1 MLKLQLYIKNRDIS
15 TLYQQIEL
23 FDDESVQLTQSIQD
37 VRDIEK
43 VFTDYTKTFDVPASK
58 NNNKIFKHFY
68 NYNILDFDARR
79 KFDAILHLNHKP
91 FKKGKIKLEGSTLR
105 LNKPHT
111 YKLTFFGST
120 VNLPDLV
127 GDDYLSALKMITS
140 DFTFTYSDANIKT
153 YLSDGLDITSKLE
166 TYTDAIIFPLISH
179 TKRFIYDTSDSSDN
193 TATQN
198 NIAYEA
204 GTAHGLELSQ
214 LKPALRIYP
223 IIKAIEFQYGI
234 EFSEDFFNTTNPQF
248 YNLYLWLHNKT
259 GGLFEDEGNIATVGD
274 FEVTYT
280 NGDVVDLR
288 NNYFTT
294 PPPDQSTGRA
304 KKERLLD
311 VTVVPSNDTVE
322 YNFVIFENGNV
333 FQRYD
338 GLTGEYAEI
347 RELPLN
353 TGDYSFGIETD
364 TPSTYDIRFYV
375 QRKRRVS
382 GTADIHFTGTASILS
397 DVTLNISN
405 QLPEIKVID
414 FLTGL
419 FKMFNLTAFQNE
431 QGILVVKTLDEFY
444 NRSDKKWDITQN
456 LDKESLMVDSVLPF
470 KQIDFTYEGLDNF
483 FAKNHK
489 ELFNV
494 GWGENRFQ
502 ASAKFEGETYTVKLP
517 FEHFKYERL
526 VNVADGNNT
535 DTQWGWSADIKQQP
549 NLGKPLLFYP
559 ILKTQQI
566 GVIDSNG
573 TLTSQSSIYIPSNSV
588 ATTQTSITGTD
599 ESENI
604 NFNAEK
610 NEFTNIPYQKTLFD
624 QYYKKY
630 VTEIF
635 DKQRRLTTV
644 KAYLPIKM
652 LHNLSLADKVII
664 FDRLYKINKITTN
677 FENNLSTLEL
687 INIKEEVVGV
697 IEEKTQEIQPVIPLK
712 FTPEVDCYT
721 TDSTELTADST
732 LIKGDIT
739 CGAGELPIVTFDE
752 EVPADTA
759 ISNIP
764 QVVDEPLVV
773 TIATISTPDVD
784 QLTNNSST
792 AVTLRGK
799 IDELG
804 EIGETPSLDE
814 YGFIYSSTYNDL
826 VGDDLDA
833 IIGTSGV
840 TQHRITDDKT
850 EGEKLLE
857 LTGLTHPSVIYYRF
871 YTRTNTDEEFD
882 QADALT
888 TITSSD
894 TVPASPYTET
904 ATSVNYVISTTADN
918 PADVIRTV
926 RIKTDDGDFVDY
938 VTSGAFEIQSKI
950 VPYVV
955 EGIPI
960 PSGAITTQYNV
971 TSNGLSSM
979 LETQMSIPATINGT
993 KVNSGV
999 GFAYSATSRVDAEN
1013 DSQVFASSSI
1023 PFKDVAIPSGTS
1035 NINFSTTSQNYN
1047 LFYNEGTA
1055 VYTNWND
1062 ERKSDFGFIN
1072 GTATTSTET
1081 KATVPDGY
1089 YAQWGWNSDGTAQNI
1104 QPAKLNCGFSVHV
1117 VNGVIKDRR
1126 QFGSCQVIP
1135 REIPFSCR
1143 FAAIGDPTDPY
1154 DYNPSPFEEIPAF
1167 NDLYVLQG
1175 GGVQNPEQYGCGDI
1189 VTLGGPFYHSGVEEY
1204 PEIGDKVKLGSKR
1217 TYDGGINSFNSLNV
1231 YRSPFNKT
1239 LAPYMAL
1246 AYGEKITPC
1255 PQNICRDGRILGFII
1270 IETATSTVVQKYEC
1284 P

>member
-1 MLKLQLYIKNRDIS
+1 MLKLQLYIKNLDVS
-15 TLYQQIEL
+15 SAFEQVEL
-23 FDDESVQLTQSIQD
+23 FDDESVELTQKIQD

-43 VFTDYTKTFDVPASK
+43 VFTDFTKTFSVPASK
-58 NNNKIFKHFY
+58 KNNKLFKHFY
-68 NYNILDFDARR
+68 NYNILDFDARK
-79 KFDAILHLNHKP
+79 KFEAVLHLNHQP
-91 FKKGKIKLEGSTLR
+91 FKKGKVKLEGSTLK

-111 YKLTFFGST
+111 YSLTFYGST

-140 DFTFTYSDANIKT
+140 DFTFTYTDANIKT
-153 YLSDGLDITSKLE
+153 YLSNGLDITSKMV

-198 NIAYEA
+198 NLAYEV
-204 GTAHGLELSQ
+204 GSNHGLELSQ
-214 LKPALRIYP
+214 LKPALRVYP

-259 GGLFEDEGNIATVGD
+259 GGLFVDEDNIATVGD
-274 FEVTYT
+274 FSVTYSS
-280 NGDVVDLR
+280 GEVIDLR

-311 VTVVPSNDTVE
+311 VTVVPSNNTVE

-338 GLTGEYAEI
+338 GLTGEYADI
-347 RELPLN
+347 RELPLGR
-353 TGDYSFGIETD
+353 GDYSFGIETD
-364 TPSTYDIRFYV
+364 TPSTYEVRFYV
-375 QRKRRVS
+375 QRARRLA
-382 GTADIHFTGTASILS
+382 GTADIHFTGSASVLS
-397 DVTLNISN
+397 DVTLNTSN

-419 FKMFNLTAFQNE
+419 FKMFNLTAFQNDD
-431 QGILVVKTLDEFY
+431 GIIEVKTLDNFY
-444 NRSDKKWDITQN
+444 NRSTNKWDITEH
-456 LDKESLMVDSVLPF
+456 LDKESTQVDSVLPF
-470 KQIDFTYEGLDNF
+470 KQIDFTYEGLENF

-494 GWGENRFQ
+494 EWGENRFQ
-502 ASAKFEGETYTVKLP
+502 QSAKFEGETYTVKLP

-526 VNVADGNNT
+526 VNVADGANT
-535 DTQWGWSADIKQQP
+535 DAQWGWSADIKQQP

-573 TLTSQSSIYIPSNSV
+573 TLSTQASMYIPSNSV
-588 ATTQTSITGTD
+588 ATTQTSFTD
-599 ESENI
+599 IENTENI

-610 NEFTNIPYQKTLFD
+610 NEFTNIPYTKTLFD

-677 FENNLSTLEL
+677 FETNLSSLEL
-687 INIKEEVVGV
+687 INIKEETVGV
-697 IEEKTQEIQPVIPLK
+697 VETQTQEIQEVIPLK
-712 FTPEVDCYT
+712 FTPDAVCY
-721 TDSTELTADST
+721 TADSDLITADNT
-732 LIKGDIT
+732 LLKSDVS
-739 CGAGELPIVTFDE
+739 CASAELPIVTFDE
-752 EVPADTA
+752 EVPQDTA

-764 QVVDEPLVV
+764 VVGDTPPVV

-804 EIGETPSLDE
+804 EIGDTPSLDE
-814 YGFIYSSTYNDL
+814 YGFVYSSSYSDL
-826 VGDDLDA
+826 VGDDLDT

-840 TQHRITDDKT
+840 TQHKVTDDKR

-857 LTGLTHPSVIYYRF
+857 LTGLTDPETIYYRF
-871 YTRTNTDEEFD
+871 YTRTNTDSNFD
-882 QADALT
+882 EAEAMT
-888 TITSSD
+888 VITSSS

-904 ATSVNYVISTTADN
+904 TNSINYKISTTSDN
-918 PADVIRTV
+918 PADVIRTI
-926 RIKTDDGDFVDY
+926 RIKTDGGDLVDY
-938 VTSGAFEIQSKI
+938 VTSGAFDIQSKI

-971 TSNGLSSM
+971 TSNGLSGM
-979 LETQMSIPATINGT
+979 LETQMSIPTILNGT
-993 KVNSGV
+993 RVNSGI

-1013 DSQVFASSSI
+1013 DSQAFGSSSI
-1023 PFKDVAIPSGTS
+1023 PFKDVAIPSGTP
-1035 NINFSTTSQNYN
+1035 NINFSTTNQNYN

-1072 GTATTSTET
+1072 GTQTKTTEA
-1081 KATVPDGY
+1081 KAYVPDGF
-1089 YAQWGWNSDGTAQNI
+1089 YAQWGWNPDGTAQNVSNRL
-1104 QPAKLNCGFSVHV
+1104 QNCGFSVHV
-1117 VNGVIKDRR
+1117 VNGVIKDRK
-1126 QFGSCQVIP
+1126 QFGVCSVIP
-1135 REIPFSCR
+1135 NTISFGAR
-1143 FAAIGDPTDPY
+1143 FAHSKSELASSTGIGLGRFD
-1154 DYNPSPFEEIPAF
+1154 EIPAF
-1167 NDLYVLQG
+1167 ADLCLLQG
-1175 GGVQNPEQYGCGDI
+1175 GGATNAAQYVCGD
-1189 VTLGGPFYHSGVEEY
+1189 VTTMGVAYHSGVEEF
-1204 PEIGDKVKLGSKR
+1204 PEEGDKIKIKKNY
-1217 TYDGGINSFNSLNV
+1217 TYDGGVSSHGSIANV
-1231 YRSPFNKT
+1231 PPFRSEPAKYWALGLGRRVSTCSGICLDKT
-1239 LAPYMAL
+1239 
-1246 AYGEKITPC
+1246 IV
-1255 PQNICRDGRILGFII
+1255 GFIV
-1270 IETATSTVVQKYEC
+1270 IEIATAEVVTKYSC

>member
-1 MLKLQLYIKNRDIS
+1 MLKLQLYIKNTDTS
-15 TLYQQIEL
+15 TLYQQVEL

-68 NYNILDFDARR
+68 NYNILDFDARK

-91 FKKGKIKLEGSTLR
+91 FKKGKVKLEGNTLL

-153 YLSDGLDITSKLE
+153 YLSDGLDITSKMV
-166 TYTDAIIFPLISH
+166 TYEDAIIFPLISH
-179 TKRFIYDTSDSSDN
+179 TKRLIYDTSDSSDN
-193 TATQN
+193 TTTQN
-198 NIAYEA
+198 NIAYES
-204 GTAHGLELSQ
+204 GTSHGLELSQ

-234 EFSEDFFNTTNPQF
+234 EFSDDFFSTTNPQF

-259 GGLFEDEGNIATVGD
+259 GGLFEDEGNIATVGN
-274 FEVTYT
+274 FQVTYT
-280 NGDVVDLR
+280 NGDVIDLR

-311 VTVVPSNDTVE
+311 VTVVPSNNSVE

-338 GLTGEYAEI
+338 GLTGEYANI
-347 RELPLN
+347 RNLALG

-431 QGILVVKTLDEFY
+431 DGVLVVKTLDEFY
-444 NRSDKKWDITQN
+444 NRSTKKWDITQN

-489 ELFNV
+489 ELFNIE
-494 GWGENRFQ
+494 WGENRFQ

-526 VNVADGNNT
+526 VNVADGANT
-535 DTQWGWSADIKQQP
+535 DAQWGWSADIKQQP

-573 TLTSQSSIYIPSNSV
+573 TLTSQASIYIPSNSV

-599 ESENI
+599 ASENI

-712 FTPEVDCYT
+712 FTPEVDCYS

-752 EVPADTA
+752 EVPADTS

-764 QVVDEPLVV
+764 QIVDEPLEV

-814 YGFIYSSTYNDL
+814 YGFVYSSSYSDL
-826 VGDDLDA
+826 VGDDLDT

-840 TQHRITDDKT
+840 TQHKITDDKT

-871 YTRTNTDEEFD
+871 YTRTNTDDEFEK
-882 QADALT
+882 ADALT

-904 ATSVNYVISTTADN
+904 TNSINYKISTTANN

-926 RIKTDDGDFVDY
+926 RIKTDDGDLVDY

-960 PSGAITTQYNV
+960 PSGAISTQYDV
-971 TSNGLSSM
+971 TSNGLSGM
-979 LETQMSIPATINGT
+979 LETQMSYPATIDGV

-999 GFAYSATSRVDAEN
+999 RFAYSATSRQDAEN
-1013 DSQVFASSSI
+1013 DSKVFGESAI
-1023 PFKDVAIPSGTS
+1023 PFKDVAIPSGTP
-1035 NINFSTTSQNYN
+1035 NINFSTTNQNYN

-1072 GTATTSTET
+1072 GTQTKTTEA
-1081 KATVPDGY
+1081 KAYVPDGY

-1126 QFGSCQVIP
+1126 QFGSCEVILS
-1135 REIPFSCR
+1135 ETAFKGAY
-1143 FAAIGDPTDPY
+1143 AAIGDPTDPY
-1154 DYNPSPFEEIPAF
+1154 DYNPTPFEEIPAF
-1167 NDLYVLQG
+1167 ADLYVLQG
-1175 GGVQNPEQYGCGDI
+1175 GGLQNPAQYRCDDI
-1189 VTLGGPFYHSGVEEY
+1189 LVMGSFKHSGAEKY
-1204 PEIGDKVKLGSKR
+1204 PEIGDKVKLNTR
-1217 TYDGGINSFNSLNV
+1217 RYNYNGGVDSWGTRA
-1231 YRSPFNKT
+1231 YRSPFDKT
-1239 LAPYMAL
+1239 IAPYMGI
-1246 AYGEKITPC
+1246 AYAETVTPC
-1255 PQNICRDGRILGFII
+1255 PKNICSEGKILGFLI
-1270 IETATSTVVQKYEC
+1270 IETATSTVVEKYEC

>member
-1 MLKLQLYIKNRDIS
+1 MLKLQLYIKNLDVSS
-15 TLYQQIEL
+15 TYEQVEL
-23 FDDESVQLTQSIQD
+23 FDDESVELTQKIQD

-43 VFTDYTKTFDVPASK
+43 VFTDFTKTFSVPASK
-58 NNNKIFKHFY
+58 NNNKLFKHFY
-68 NYNILDFDARR
+68 NYNILDFDARK
-79 KFDAILHLNHKP
+79 KFEAVLELNHQP
-91 FKKGKIKLEGSTLR
+91 FKKGKVKLEGSTLK

-111 YKLTFFGST
+111 YSLTFFGST

-140 DFTFTYSDANIKT
+140 DFTFTYTDANIKT
-153 YLSDGLDITSKLE
+153 YLSDGLDITSKMV

-179 TKRFIYDTSDSSDN
+179 TKRFIYDTSDSTAN

-198 NIAYEA
+198 NLAYEV
-204 GTAHGLELSQ
+204 GTQHGLELSQ
-214 LKPALRIYP
+214 LKPALRVYP
-223 IIKAIEFQYGI
+223 IIKAIEFQYGV

-259 GGLFEDEGNIATVGD
+259 GGLFVDEGNIATVGG
-274 FEVTYT
+274 FNVTHSSGEVI
-280 NGDVVDLR
+280 DLK

-304 KKERLLD
+304 KKERTMN
-311 VTVVPSNDTVE
+311 VEVVPTTSDK
-322 YNFVIFENGNV
+322 YNLIIFENGNV

-338 GLTGEYAEI
+338 DLTGEYKDI
-347 RELPLN
+347 KDLPLN
-353 TGDYSFGIETD
+353 RGDYSFGIETD
-364 TPSTYDIRFYV
+364 TPSSYEVKVFV
-375 QRKRRVS
+375 QRKRRAL
-382 GTADIHFTGTASILS
+382 GTAKINFTGTASVLS
-397 DVTLNISN
+397 DVTLNTSN

-419 FKMFNLTAFQNE
+419 FKMFNLTAFQNDD
-431 QGILVVKTLDEFY
+431 GIIEVKTLDEFY
-444 NRSDKKWDITQN
+444 NRSTNKWDITEH
-456 LDKESLMVDSVLPF
+456 LDKESTQVDSVLPF
-470 KQIDFTYEGLDNF
+470 KQIDFTYEGLENF

-494 GWGENRFQ
+494 EWGENRFQ

-526 VNVADGNNT
+526 INVADGANT
-535 DTQWGWSADIKQQP
+535 NAQWGWSADIKQQP

-566 GVIDSNG
+566 GVIDSGG
-573 TLTSQSSIYIPSNSV
+573 TLSAQASMYIPSNSV
-588 ATTQTSITGTD
+588 ATSQTSFTNIENT
-599 ESENI
+599 ENI

-610 NEFTNIPYQKTLFD
+610 NEFTNIPYTKTLFD

-677 FENNLSTLEL
+677 FETNLSSLEL
-687 INIKEEVVGV
+687 INIKEETIGV
-697 IEEKTQEIQPVIPLK
+697 IETKTEEIQEVIPLK
-712 FTPEVDCYT
+712 FTPDAVCY
-721 TDSTELTADST
+721 TADSDLITADNT
-732 LIKGDIT
+732 LLKSDVS
-739 CGAGELPIVTFDE
+739 CASAELPIVTFDE
-752 EVPADTA
+752 EVPQDTA

-764 QVVDEPLVV
+764 VVGDTPPVV
-773 TIATISTPDVD
+773 TIAAISLPDVD

-792 AVTLRGK
+792 TVTLRGK

-814 YGFIYSSTYNDL
+814 YGFVYSSSYSDL
-826 VGDDLDA
+826 VGDDLDT

-840 TQHRITDDKT
+840 TQHKVTDDKR

-857 LTGLTHPSVIYYRF
+857 LTGLTHPAVIYYRF
-871 YTRTNTDEEFD
+871 YTRTNTDSNFD
-882 QADALT
+882 EAEAMT
-888 TITSSD
+888 IITSSD

-904 ATSVNYVISTTADN
+904 SNSINYKISTTSDN
-918 PADVIRTV
+918 PADVIRTI
-926 RIKTDDGDFVDY
+926 RIKTDGGDLVDY
-938 VTSGAFEIQSKI
+938 VTSGAFDIQSKI

-971 TSNGLSSM
+971 TSNGLSGM
-979 LETQMSIPATINGT
+979 LETQMSIPATIGGV

-1023 PFKDVAIPSGTS
+1023 PFKDVAVPSGTS
-1035 NINFSTTSQNYN
+1035 NINFSTTNQNYN
-1047 LFYNEGTA
+1047 LFYNEGTS
-1055 VYTNWND
+1055 VFTNWND
-1062 ERKSDFGFIN
+1062 ERKSDYGFIS
-1072 GTATTSTET
+1072 GTATTSTAAKT
-1081 KATVPDGY
+1081 NVPDGY
-1089 YAQWGWNSDGTAQNI
+1089 YAQWGWNPDGTAQNV
-1104 QPAKLNCGFSVHV
+1104 QSKLRNCGFSVHV
-1117 VNGVIKDRR
+1117 VSGVIRDRR
-1126 QFGSCQVIP
+1126 QFGECSVILSVKSFGALRAFDDTQFHP
-1135 REIPFSCR
+1135 QFLDTIPSL
-1143 FAAIGDPTDPY
+1143 
-1154 DYNPSPFEEIPAF
+1154 S
-1167 NDLYVLQG
+1167 DLYILDRTQKIG
-1175 GGVQNPEQYGCGDI
+1175 SSTACGLVKKMGSI
-1189 VTLGGPFYHSGVEEY
+1189 YHSGAEQFPDV
-1204 PEIGDKVKLGSKR
+1204 GDKVKAGAGGKW
-1217 TYDGGINSFNSLNV
+1217 TYDGGTNSFTLPAINIINPNAKYIAWAYSEPFCDNT
-1231 YRSPFNKT
+1231 RSGVC
-1239 LAPYMAL
+1239 L
-1246 AYGEKITPC
+1246 EKI
-1255 PQNICRDGRILGFII
+1255 IRGFIV
-1270 IETATSTVVQKYEC
+1270 IEIATATVVQKYEC
-1284 P
+1284 T